1 MLVFDWIEARVY
13 LIPGGDPDSLV
24 AYTGIETLLKEHED
38 LWLTAY
44 RGPHPRELR
53 RWFLVLIGEKTSI
66 ARYSYHLERVLSQVQ
81 AQPFEVS
88 LEEIAPYVERFLA
101 RQQEMLLTGQALRS
115 VARCS
120 GRSSP

>member
-44 RGPHPRELR
+44 RGPHPR
-53 RWFLVLIGEKTSI
+53 
-66 ARYSYHLERVLSQVQ
+66 
-81 AQPFEVS
+81 
-88 LEEIAPYVERFLA
+88 
-101 RQQEMLLTGQALRS
+101 
-115 VARCS
+115 
-120 GRSSP
+120 

>member
-1 MLVFDWIEARVY
+1 
-13 LIPGGDPDSLV
+13 
-24 AYTGIETLLKEHED
+24 
-38 LWLTAY
+38 
-44 RGPHPRELR
+44 
-53 RWFLVLIGEKTSI
+53 
-66 ARYSYHLERVLSQVQ
+66 VQ

-120 GRSSP
+120 RRSSP